1 MGVGAL
7 GLTGPLQ
14 GGVHVGGPLHL
25 HVLDGLALF
34 RNGDVDHAVLA
45 QDPGQD
51 LKFPL
56 IRLGLILRRGQD
68 LIGQGLGEEA
78 SRRA

>member
-14 GGVHVGGPLHL
+14 SGVHVGGPLHL

-34 RNGDVDHAVLA
+34 RHGDIDHAMLA
-45 QDPGQD
+45 QHSGQNLELPLVRFGVILRGGQD
-51 LKFPL
+51 LL
-56 IRLGLILRRGQD
+56 
-68 LIGQGLGEEA
+68 GQGLGEEA